1 MWVSATPPADSPGDP
16 AVDDLG
22 AVAECPL
29 GHPRGERQPAAL
41 PVEPVLGGAEAGG
54 RVGGAVMR
62 RRSQGRGRRLI
73 RKASRAHRIA
83 RRRSISPDVVEIRLR
98 RRGTVGG
105 ATKRILP
112 VAPLAEHLVV
122 EPVPLGGSG
131 ARHEVA
137 GRGCKDP
144 WRVSETV
151 ARGAGQTGGVE
162 GLECRLRGGG
172 YYTDSTHS
180 IRGPPLTRW
189 KTSTKSSARSG
200 I

>member
-1 MWVSATPPADSPGDP
+1 MQRLPEAIRELRDTARLDP
-16 AVDDLG
+16 HNTFVFQAEDGIRDVAVTG
-22 AVAECPL
+22 VQTC
-29 GHPRGERQPAAL
+29 AL
-41 PVEPVLGGAEAGG
+41 PI
-54 RVGGAVMR
+54 
-62 RRSQGRGRRLI
+62 S
-73 RKASRAHRIA
+73 HRIA

-172 YYTDSTHS
+172 YYTD
-180 IRGPPLTRW
+180 
-189 KTSTKSSARSG
+189 
-200 I
+200 